1 LNPGELARALE
12 TRLQAQPGGEQTG
25 RLLHPTLQFRAIA
38 APSGAE
44 SDALLAFRERLFE
57 DRPGGR
63 YLPVMHSTARLSRSE
78 HLNLAEAPTAA
89 DVTVTGRLNWTIL
102 YVLGYLIYRGMQ
114 DTRFVPVALLI
125 VVVLLLSYAAQNS
138 VNAKVAQ
145 QIAAAARSA
154 HAERGSGRAG
164 VE

>member
-1 LNPGELARALE
+1 
-12 TRLQAQPGGEQTG
+12 
-25 RLLHPTLQFRAIA
+25 
-38 APSGAE
+38 
-44 SDALLAFRERLFE
+44 
-57 DRPGGR
+57 
-63 YLPVMHSTARLSRSE
+63 
-78 HLNLAEAPTAA
+78 
-89 DVTVTGRLNWTIL
+89 VTVTGRLNWTIL

-145 QIAAAARSA
+145 QIAAAARSP